1 MIFISHT
8 NTDKPLVEPIAIKLS
23 SVFGQENVFYDSWS
37 IQPGDGIINEM
48 NEGLSKCKFFFFFV
62 SKKSLDSGLVKLE

>member
-48 NEGLSKCKFFFFFV
+48 NEGLSKC
-62 SKKSLDSGLVKLE
+62 